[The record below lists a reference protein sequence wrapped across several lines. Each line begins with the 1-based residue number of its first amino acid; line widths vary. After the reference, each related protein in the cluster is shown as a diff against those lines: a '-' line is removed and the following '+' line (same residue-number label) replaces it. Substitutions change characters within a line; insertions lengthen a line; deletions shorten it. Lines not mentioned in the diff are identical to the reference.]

1 MKLKRKL
8 IAKLVYL
15 EALWHEYRTI
25 RAQWKRFKLEQNL

>member
-1 MKLKRKL
+1 MKLKRKA

-25 RAQWKRFKLEQNL
+25 RAQWKRFKVENDL